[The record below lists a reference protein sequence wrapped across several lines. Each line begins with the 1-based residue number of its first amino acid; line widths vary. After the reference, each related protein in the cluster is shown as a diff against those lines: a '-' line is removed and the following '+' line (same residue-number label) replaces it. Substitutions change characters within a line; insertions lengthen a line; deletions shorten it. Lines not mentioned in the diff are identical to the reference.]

1 MFIKYICP
9 SCKETRYFSSVKKD
23 EVLCKNC
30 GNVMTTTKN
39 DIVVEVMT
47 TEESRYIGDEAIFN
61 TVGSR
66 ITDKFKS
73 HTV

>member
-1 MFIKYICP
+1 
-9 SCKETRYFSSVKKD
+9 
-23 EVLCKNC
+23 
-30 GNVMTTTKN
+30 MTTTKN
-39 DIVVEVMT
+39 DIAVEVMT
-47 TEESRYIGDEAIFN
+47 TEESRYMGDEAIFN